1 MPRTT
6 DTQEMRRSVAVT
18 WRLEEEEQGEEEE
31 EEVEEEEEGCV
42 VETQRFCPVFAVCTF
57 LELRD

>member
-1 MPRTT
+1 MLPRTT
-6 DTQEMRRSVAVT
+6 DTQKMRRSVAVT
-18 WRLEEEEQGEEEE
+18 WRLEEEEQGKEE
-31 EEVEEEEEGCV
+31 EEVVEEDGCV